1 MAAQIPKN
9 SSLVLE
15 FCFKLKSMVVQGA
28 EVDFFLLSVN
38 SGIVKMMSLG
48 TSVESKHR
56 SFPLTGKRLLRGT
69 AELEKNKCKPLLQNI
84 PDRIGFWMIHG
95 WSWTETNKPGQPKL
109 ILMSHL
115 GCLCSEHWV
124 KQLIYSGFLPLQ
136 WAYMLMQLSLR
147 SCKIFYHHKS
157 SLWLSW
163 IQM

>member
-56 SFPLTGKRLLRGT
+56 SFPLTGKRLLRST

-95 WSWTETNKPGQPKL
+95 WS
-109 ILMSHL
+109 
-115 GCLCSEHWV
+115 
-124 KQLIYSGFLPLQ
+124 
-136 WAYMLMQLSLR
+136 
-147 SCKIFYHHKS
+147 
-157 SLWLSW
+157 
-163 IQM
+163 

>member
-15 FCFKLKSMVVQGA
+15 FCFKIKSVVVQGA

-48 TSVESKHR
+48 TTAESKR
-56 SFPLTGKRLLRGT
+56 RASLSDREEKRLLRGT

-95 WSWTETNKPGQPKL
+95 WT
-109 ILMSHL
+109 
-115 GCLCSEHWV
+115 
-124 KQLIYSGFLPLQ
+124 
-136 WAYMLMQLSLR
+136 
-147 SCKIFYHHKS
+147 
-157 SLWLSW
+157 
-163 IQM
+163 